1 MNNTNTTHE
10 VNVCSKLF
18 SESALNDAKSVYKE
32 LQQSGQ
38 DPFEY
43 MLNMQY
49 DLQLALHKKASK
61 HNPDPKQL
69 KTIGEKFDFIREAK
83 QALDDEYREMIDA
96 LPGMEL
102 PPKVRSA
109 VWKRWKTQ
117 HDEIRARTFDDLS
130 SDELIELKFEMCDF
144 YHFVMN
150 MMLALDMTAE
160 EMFMYYYIKNAENPQ
175 RALNGY

>member
-1 MNNTNTTHE
+1 MNNTNTSPE

-18 SESALNDAKSVYKE
+18 SESALSSAKGVYKE
-32 LQQSGQ
+32 LEQSGQ
-38 DPFEY
+38 DPFEF

-49 DLQLALHKKASK
+49 DLQLALHKKSSK
-61 HNPDPKQL
+61 YNPDPKQL

-102 PPKVRSA
+102 PSKVRSA

-117 HDEIRARTFDDLS
+117 HDEIRNRTFNDLS
-130 SDELIELKFEMCDF
+130 PDELIELKFELCDLF
-144 YHFVMN
+144 HFFMN
-150 MMLALDMTAE
+150 MMLALDLSAE
-160 EMFMYYYIKNAENPQ
+160 EMFMYYYIKNAENHQ
-175 RALNGY
+175 RAINGY